1 MNPLS
6 LYSHLKICPSSFLFE
21 NFLVAEASNI
31 DISSNVGDG
40 EGKKWKW
47 GDIERSQKS
56 APSNCYFCRLLST
69 STLTAEEEWCLIW
82 VYFPC
87 VCDFFSWR
95 LLFNSHCPKYV
106 SAAKEQSESL
116 EVNVLSK
123 LCQRRNWCLVKVSPS
138 WLHHQPAYIFHGCEL
153 RPLRRR
159 NLECRLLDAL
169 PSADPMQC
177 TRSWPLVSV
186 DRNLEEPNLEVSE
199 ARAQCVGPRC
209 RMSIGCTKPRLG
221 SNLIPFNPCKVLA
234 DTSPN
239 SKAEKR
245 ILFDRGHIFLGLFLV
260 DWALS
265 KNAEVIISTAGALVD
280 KAVWGKTKFFLIRTN
295 PQC

>member
-47 GDIERSQKS
+47 GDIEKSQKS

-95 LLFNSHCPKYV
+95 LLFNSNCPKYV
-106 SAAKEQSESL
+106 CAAKEQSESV

-153 RPLRRR
+153 RPLRIR
-159 NLECRLLDAL
+159 NLECRLLFDAL

-186 DRNLEEPNLEVSE
+186 DRKLVP
-199 ARAQCVGPRC
+199 
-209 RMSIGCTKPRLG
+209 
-221 SNLIPFNPCKVLA
+221 
-234 DTSPN
+234 
-239 SKAEKR
+239 SKAELGRTKLGSIWSPGAVCWTTVQNVHRLHQSPAGQHPDTFQSLQSTFWYLTLTARVKR
-245 ILFDRGHIFLGLFLV
+245 EFVLMTNHQPTHRQGTK
-260 DWALS
+260 WA
-265 KNAEVIISTAGALVD
+265 G
-280 KAVWGKTKFFLIRTN
+280 KAW
-295 PQC
+295 P